1 MQNGE
6 KLIAIESIIF
16 NFAQEQFSANNVS
29 PLEARLIME
38 AVEGKFQK
46 IGLESF
52 IMGMISIGEPGGA
65 SNAAAEGRASNGTA
79 AGRGKKQTGTLEDL
93 KDAIK
98 KSGFI
103 PDDQKGK

>member
-38 AVEGKFQK
+38 AVDGKFQK

-52 IMGMISIGEPGGA
+52 LMGMISIGEPDGA
-65 SNAAAEGRASNGTA
+65 SNEGAE
-79 AGRGKKQTGTLEDL
+79 GRGKKQTGTLEDL

-98 KSGFI
+98 KTGFI

>member
-16 NFAQEQFSANNVS
+16 NFAQGQFSANNVS

-38 AVEGKFQK
+38 AVDGKFQK

-52 IMGMISIGEPGGA
+52 LMGMISIGEPDGA
-65 SNAAAEGRASNGTA
+65 SNEAV

-98 KSGFI
+98 KTGFI

>member
-38 AVEGKFQK
+38 AVDGKFQK

-52 IMGMISIGEPGGA
+52 LMGMISIGEPGGA
-65 SNAAAEGRASNGTA
+65 SNEAV

-98 KSGFI
+98 KTGFT

>member
-38 AVEGKFQK
+38 AVDGKFQK

-52 IMGMISIGEPGGA
+52 LMGMISIGEPDGA
-65 SNAAAEGRASNGTA
+65 SNEATEGRD
-79 AGRGKKQTGTLEDL
+79 KKQTGTLEDL

-98 KSGFI
+98 KTGFI

>member
-38 AVEGKFQK
+38 AVDGKFQK

-65 SNAAAEGRASNGTA
+65 SNEATEERD
-79 AGRGKKQTGTLEDL
+79 KKQTGTLEDL

-98 KSGFI
+98 KTGFI